1 MKGFVST
8 VGVFLLSA
16 STLGA
21 ASGGAG
27 PVRRPLSGARYQ
39 TLCGLAAYLDRT
51 AQGALEGAAD
61 DARHG
66 TSRDARFLSSIRAF
80 AQSTADFHRRID
92 AYPAASFDVAPVV
105 EGLGDGARKIDGR
118 IREVHALPS
127 TYDEWEGVIDVLQRM
142 RVLLDGG
149 DVEVPA
155 AYIVPVLSGAALEQ
169 FRRLSRDLDLS
180 TARAHATARHDVGR
194 YGRGQQFLGELTY
207 FAAQSRGLHLRADTG
222 GVDPRLMGP
231 LVDHLLEEA
240 RLADRRM
247 RDAQTF
253 AGVWDDSGRTITIL
267 ERMASLVRS

>member
-8 VGVFLLSA
+8 VAVLLVAASA
-16 STLGA
+16 FGA
-21 ASGGAG
+21 AG
-27 PVRRPLSGARYQ
+27 RPLSGARYQ
-39 TLCGLAAYLDRT
+39 TMRGLASYLDRT
-51 AQGALEGAAD
+51 SQGALEGATD

-66 TSRDARFLSSIRAF
+66 TSREARFLPSIRAF
-80 AQSTADFHRRID
+80 ARSAADFHRQ
-92 AYPAASFDVAPVV
+92 
-105 EGLGDGARKIDGR
+105 IDGR
-118 IREVHALPS
+118 IREAHALPS
-127 TYDEWEGVIDVLQRM
+127 TYDEWDGVIDVIQRM
-142 RVLLDGG
+142 SVLMEGG

-155 AYIVPVLSGAALEQ
+155 AYLAPALSGAALDE

-180 TARAHATARHDVGR
+180 TASAHATARHDVGR

-247 RDAQTF
+247 RDARTF

>member
-8 VGVFLLSA
+8 VAVLLVAASA
-16 STLGA
+16 FGA
-21 ASGGAG
+21 AG
-27 PVRRPLSGARYQ
+27 RPLSGARYQ
-39 TLCGLAAYLDRT
+39 TMRGLASYLDRT
-51 AQGALEGAAD
+51 SQGALEGATD

-66 TSRDARFLSSIRAF
+66 TSREARFLPSIRAF
-80 AQSTADFHRRID
+80 ARSAADFHRRID
-92 AYPAASFDVAPVV
+92 AYPAPSFDVAPVV
-105 EGLGDGARKIDGR
+105 GGLGDRARQIDGR
-118 IREVHALPS
+118 IREAHALPS
-127 TYDEWEGVIDVLQRM
+127 TYDEWEGVIDVIQRM
-142 RVLLDGG
+142 SVLMEGG

-155 AYIVPVLSGAALEQ
+155 AYLAPALSGAALDE